1 MSDTSIKDN
10 QDGIPS
16 RSMTAPTLELR
27 SSFMSLRHVH
37 START
42 LPNSSGSFVTRCAAT
57 GSRHDAATERTSS
70 SRSPSLSSERCQHNW
85 RASRT
90 LDVPENCGINN
101 ILQHFASLCGIA
113 VGLHEI
119 SSHRNFVFDAEKA
132 GVADLPDVS
141 SICRLGCLHLL
152 SRNGEVLTY
161 HLQQERMYAQD

>member
-1 MSDTSIKDN
+1 MRCYWQQARRCHRADVIVAVTES
-10 QDGIPS
+10 
-16 RSMTAPTLELR
+16 EE
-27 SSFMSLRHVH
+27 
-37 START
+37 RT
-42 LPNSSGSFVTRCAAT
+42 LSAQLAR
-57 GSRHDAATERTSS
+57 R
-70 SRSPSLSSERCQHNW
+70 
-85 RASRT
+85 RT

-119 SSHRNFVFDAEKA
+119 PSHRNFVFDAEKT